1 MVSTICRWSSSDIER
16 EKFFPPGLAN
26 KRGWTGGGC
35 RNREQR
41 DEKKGVSSS
50 GVEKW
55 KRKKKKKDQGATTP
69 SGSSSRGGF
78 VRRVL
83 SGRGDFF
90 HGGCDGF
97 GYATMSVMNHAYAAK
112 VRAW

>member
-41 DEKKGVSSS
+41 DEKKGVHQA
-50 GVEKW
+50 VW
-55 KRKKKKKDQGATTP
+55 KNGRGRRRKKIKAQQRLQGLP
-69 SGSSSRGGF
+69 RE
-78 VRRVL
+78 
-83 SGRGDFF
+83 GDS
-90 HGGCDGF
+90 CD
-97 GYATMSVMNHAYAAK
+97 AC
-112 VRAW
+112 